1 MSTGVRTAFV
11 LCAGWGER
19 LQPLTDQIPKPLV
32 PICGLPLCEFALAR
46 LAAAGVERIVINTHR
61 LPDQFIRLFPEYPH
75 PSRYAGVPVFFRHE
89 PVLLDTA
96 GGLKNVEDL
105 LLPGP
110 VLVHNGDILAELD
123 LAALMSAHHHSGA
136 LCTLAL
142 RSSGGPLQVGFD
154 AASGRVTDIRGE
166 LGSGDPRFL
175 YTGVCVV
182 APELLSRITRGQP
195 VSFVPVWLEALRAG
209 EVMAGVV
216 LDRGVWRD
224 IGNLGEYLRIHADLA
239 SGEVEVVPPPTAPTG
254 WPLWRM
260 PGARVAPD
268 AELSGWN
275 WLGPDCEVGA
285 GARVSQSVLWAGSK
299 VLSHAV
305 VANTVVREGMLAEG
319 RIEGSAV

>member
-1 MSTGVRTAFV
+1 MSTAIRTAFV

-19 LQPLTDQIPKPLV
+19 LQPLTNQLPKPLV

-46 LAAAGVERIVINTHR
+46 LAAAGVERIVINTHH
-61 LPDQFIRLFPEYPH
+61 LPDQFLRLFPEYPQ
-75 PSRYAGVPVFFRHE
+75 PSQYAGVPVFFRHE

-123 LAALMSAHHHSGA
+123 LAALLAAHVHSGA

-142 RSSGGPLQVGFD
+142 RSKGGPLQVGFD
-154 AASGRVTDIRGE
+154 VASGRVTDIRGE

-182 APELLSRITRGQP
+182 APELLSRLPRGRV

-209 EVMAGVV
+209 QAVAGVV
-216 LDRGVWRD
+216 LDQGEWRD

-239 SGEVEVVPPPTAPTG
+239 SGEVRLVPPPTAPPD
-254 WPLWRM
+254 WPSWRM
-260 PGARVAPD
+260 PGSRVALD

-275 WLGPDCEVGA
+275 WLGPGCEVGP
-285 GARVSQSVLWAGSK
+285 GARVGQSVLWAGSK
-299 VLSHAV
+299 VLAHAV
-305 VANTVVREGMLAEG
+305 VANSVVREGMLAEG